1 MKTQSAIQQEAAGL
15 TAQSSGRPE
24 WVRLP
29 KPGQRCPHTGLS
41 RTTLNE
47 LVVPCPANSYLPPVK
62 SAVIKKR
69 GAMRGIRLISYDSLT
84 AYLGNLCESQIS
96 GGAE

>member
-1 MKTQSAIQQEAAGL
+1 MKTQSMIQHEAAAL
-15 TAQSSGRPE
+15 TAHHNERPE

-47 LVVPCPANSYLPPVK
+47 LVVSCPANNYLPPVK

-84 AYLGNLCESQIS
+84 AYLGNLCESQTS
-96 GGAE
+96 GGVQ

>member
-1 MKTQSAIQQEAAGL
+1 MIQQEAAVL
-15 TAQSSGRPE
+15 TAHHNERPE

-29 KPGQRCPHTGLS
+29 KPGKRCPLTGLS

-47 LVVPCPANSYLPPVK
+47 LVVPCPANNHLPPVK

-84 AYLGNLCESQIS
+84 AYLGNLCESQIA
-96 GGAE
+96 GGVQ